1 MINGNC
7 VETTNQMMMMLMMMI
22 IIIITII
29 IIYYDILLSPWW
41 WWYTNCVITIGMII
55 IPAGIFRADWVEGK
69 ISTFGPPA
77 LGATWRWRTWF
88 PKSIVLKEIRWDCH
102 DVGGGE
108 SDDKDD
114 DDHNTTDS
122 DLTMNIYITMRITI
136 RTTIR
141 TTMIVVYYN
150 HYQRTALLWQ

>member
-7 VETTNQMMMMLMMMI
+7 VETTNQMMMMLMMMMII

-69 ISTFGPPA
+69 ISTFGPPPLA
-77 LGATWRWRTWF
+77 RF
-88 PKSIVLKEIRWDCH
+88 
-102 DVGGGE
+102 GGE
-108 SDDKDD
+108 ERGFLSQLSLKKSVEIVMMLEVVKVM
-114 DDHNTTDS
+114 TR
-122 DLTMNIYITMRITI
+122 MMMITI
-136 RTTIR
+136 LL
-141 TTMIVVYYN
+141 IVI
-150 HYQRTALLWQ
+150 WQWTST

>member
-1 MINGNC
+1 MVIVLKPPTRWWWC
-7 VETTNQMMMMLMMMI
+7 
-22 IIIITII
+22 
-29 IIYYDILLSPWW
+29 WW
-41 WWYTNCVITIGMII
+41 WWWLLLLLLLLSYTMIYYYHHDDDDDI
-55 IPAGIFRADWVEGK
+55 LIAWLLLEWSLYQRGFSEPIELKGK
-69 ISTFGPPA
+69 YLHLDPPP
-77 LGATWRWRTWF
+77 GAIWRWRTWF